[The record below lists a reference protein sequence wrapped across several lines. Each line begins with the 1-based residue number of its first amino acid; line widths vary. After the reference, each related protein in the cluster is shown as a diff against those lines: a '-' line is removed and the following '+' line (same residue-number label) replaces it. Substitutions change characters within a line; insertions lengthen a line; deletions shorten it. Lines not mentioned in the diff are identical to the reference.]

1 VSDRP
6 QDVAVGIRRLFDRDA
21 ASYYEAKYGGTDPR
35 QQYSFAARLA
45 LVVEMLGPHPG
56 DVLDVGCGPGVMIE
70 AVVARGGRLTGIDL
84 SAEMVGRAR
93 DRSRALRAEDRCRFV
108 VGSAEGLPFEDAAF
122 DAVTAMGVLEYV
134 PDDARALREMARV
147 VRPGGVVI
155 VTVPNL
161 VSPWRLLPVLAKP
174 PCLRFLKPAYRAARG
189 RVAPAEGCELDRFPR
204 RLYTS
209 WVLGARLADA
219 GLRKVDGVFYNFR
232 LPILGTVC
240 PRGAVRVAAALA
252 PLGRS
257 GVAGWIGGGYIAKAR
272 REPAP
277 SPGRR

>member
-1 VSDRP
+1 VSDHSH
-6 QDVAVGIRRLFDRDA
+6 DVAVGIRRLFDRDA
-21 ASYYEAKYGGTDPR
+21 TSYYEAKYSGADPR
-35 QQYSFAARLA
+35 QAYSFAARLA
-45 LVVEMLGPHPG
+45 LVAEMLGPHPG
-56 DVLDVGCGPGVMIE
+56 GVLDVGCGPGVMIE
-70 AVVARGGRLTGIDL
+70 PVVARGGRLTGIDL

-93 DRSRALRAEDRCRFV
+93 DRARALRAEGRCRFI

-147 VRPGGVVI
+147 VRPGGAVI

-174 PCLRFLKPAYRAARG
+174 PCLRFLRPAYRAARR

-209 WVLGARLADA
+209 WGLDGRLADA
-219 GLRKVDGVFYNFR
+219 GLRKADGVFYNFR
-232 LPILGTVC
+232 LPVLGTVC
-240 PRGAVRVAAALA
+240 PRGSVRVAAALA

-257 GVAGWIGGGYIAKAR
+257 GVAGWVGGGYVAKAGKVWSGFPAR
-272 REPAP
+272 R
-277 SPGRR
+277 